1 MNSRTLARYIKVLK
15 SLSRKSEITEK
26 TKSRLEKEAKVRELS
41 ELIMKYRTL
50 CIIDLNNMPSRQFKE
65 LKNLLSNYGVVKVVK
80 NSLLARAL
88 ESLKLRNY
96 EEIVKYLSGTNAVLL
111 TNLNAFEVFSLCEG
125 LKSKKYAKPGD
136 TATSE
141 IVIPSGP
148 TNIPP
153 GPSLSMFGKLKI
165 PTQVREGF
173 IWVAKD
179 VTVAKPG
186 DKISNE
192 LASLLKKLD
201 IKVIDVG
208 LKVKLIYDE
217 GLVFTKT
224 EELRLDITSFRNDL
238 LSSVRRALDLA
249 TALVIPLP
257 EVIPSILSKAYNN
270 ALVLSAEAGIISK
283 ENINYVLSRAV
294 SKATALASVI
304 STKVPELGITT
315 KPQVEQPIKP
325 SKDKPVESGGEEAEV
340 SKEEKK
346 EVSEEELAEG
356 LSSLFG

>member
-1 MNSRTLARYIKVLK
+1 VNSRTLARYVKVLK
-15 SLSRKSEITEK
+15 SLSKKSEISEK
-26 TKSRLEKEAKVRELS
+26 SKSRLEKEAKVRELS
-41 ELIMKYRTL
+41 ELLMKYRTL
-50 CIIDLNNMPSRQFKE
+50 CIIDLNNMPTQQFKE
-65 LKNLLSNYGVVKVVK
+65 LKRILSNYGVVRVVK

-88 ESLKLRNY
+88 EDLKLRNY
-96 EEIVKYLSGTNAVLL
+96 EEVIKYLSGSNAILL
-111 TNLNAFEVFSLCEG
+111 TNLNAFEIFRICER
-125 LKSKKYAKPGD
+125 LKSKRYAKPGD

-141 IVIPSGP
+141 VVIPSGP

-165 PTQVREGF
+165 STQVREGF
-173 IWVAKD
+173 IWIAKD

-192 LASLLKKLD
+192 LASLLRKLD

-208 LKVKLIYDE
+208 LKIKLIYDE
-217 GLVFTKT
+217 GLVFTKP
-224 EELRLDITSFRNDL
+224 EKLRLNITSFKNDL
-238 LSSVRRALDLA
+238 LSSVRRAIDLA
-249 TALVIPLP
+249 TALAIPLP

-270 ALVLSAEAGIISK
+270 ALVLSAEAGIISR
-283 ENINYVLSRAV
+283 ENIHYVLSRAI
-294 SKATALASVI
+294 SKAVTLASII
-304 STKVPELGITT
+304 STKTPELGIAIKPQAEQPT
-315 KPQVEQPIKP
+315 KPSE
-325 SKDKPVESGGEEAEV
+325 SKPVEASKESTEV

>member
-1 MNSRTLARYIKVLK
+1 VNSRTLARYIKVLK

-111 TNLNAFEVFSLCEG
+111 TNLNAFEVFRLCER

>member
-1 MNSRTLARYIKVLK
+1 VNSRTLARYIKVLK

-111 TNLNAFEVFSLCEG
+111 TNLNAFEVFRLCER
-125 LKSKKYAKPGD
+125 LKSRKYAKPGD

>member
-1 MNSRTLARYIKVLK
+1 VNSRTLARYVKVLK
-15 SLSRKSEITEK
+15 SLSKKSEITEK
-26 TKSRLEKEAKVRELS
+26 TKSILEKEAKVRELS

-50 CIIDLNNMPSRQFKE
+50 CIIDLSNIPTQQFKE

-80 NSLLARAL
+80 NSLLAKAL

-96 EEIVKYLSGTNAVLL
+96 EEIVKYLSGTNAILL
-111 TNLNAFEVFSLCEG
+111 TNLNAFEIFRLCER

-192 LASLLKKLD
+192 LASLLRKLD

-224 EELRLDITSFRNDL
+224 DELRLDITSFRNDL

-283 ENINYVLSRAV
+283 ENINYVLSRAI

-304 STKVPELGITT
+304 STKVPELGIIT
-315 KPQVEQPIKP
+315 KPQVEQTIKP
-325 SKDKPVESGGEEAEV
+325 SEDRPVEGGGEEAKV
-340 SKEEKK
+340 SEEERK

>member
-111 TNLNAFEVFSLCEG
+111 TNLNAFEVFRLCER